1 MRRATVLASRVL
13 AQGSSLPAVGPCSGA
28 SSFVIPP
35 FAAQQASISGA
46 RAFSLW
52 GSRKQEEDAPVEQVA
67 EPPVEAVVPA
77 PEPALDPETLVQ
89 AAALSDAAAL
99 TQAVDGVWAPI
110 RPVAWLVQSIHE
122 SLGGPWWQTILVAT
136 VAQRAVL
143 VPVTIFQTIHSHRL
157 HQAKPDIMAMQALV
171 AEETARGIQTP
182 PMQQAQRIQNVYKAH
197 GTGPLKVIA
206 GMAAQMPIAIGAF
219 TTLRHLA
226 AANVPSYV
234 EGGVLWFPD
243 LSQPD
248 PYFVLPFLISAS
260 FATALKFGMDGVPRQ
275 VGEGWVGWGLGAQ
288 GGWKCLSG
296 FLLLDFAADQYG
308 FQSRP
313 HAWAAMYCH
322 EPHLHPSLS
331 RTLIAHSCRTRASRA
346 RRCGPS

>member
-197 GTGPLKVIA
+197 CTGPLKVIA

-275 VGEGWVGWGLGAQ
+275 VGEGAGGAK
-288 GGWKCLSG
+288 GG
-296 FLLLDFAADQYG
+296 
-308 FQSRP
+308 
-313 HAWAAMYCH
+313 
-322 EPHLHPSLS
+322 
-331 RTLIAHSCRTRASRA
+331 
-346 RRCGPS
+346 